1 VKEDLEVVQSELFGE
16 HIRLVT
22 EVYTEGDYHE
32 DIAYGQKLLTGLGYS
47 VARVDGFYDE
57 STSRAV
63 SAFREAAEV
72 ESGSKMDR
80 LFYST
85 LKLKVEEFRNDRNN
99 DDQLQMAIG
108 YIHHVVAG
116 Q

>member
-47 VARVDGFYDE
+47 VARVDGFFDE

-85 LKLKVEEFRNDRNN
+85 LKVKVEEFRNDRKN